1 MFSSYIITNYE
12 HSNFSVS
19 QCKFEDGLPE
29 KIITILSATN
39 TSGNPISRGVI
50 TGASLGATALLI
62 LIILL
67 ITLAVRKWRRKHSK
81 RLSSD
86 STKPLK
92 RQEILAVFPI
102 QEMGHDSLYG
112 VPRELADSGRAE
124 LMDDKSP
131 SGSDKEMLEL
141 PQAPPPVYYELFADT
156 ASCGSRKT
164 HTQRPS
170 IASSAKSK
178 TAIYVS
184 TRILTQSRTSI
195 ERSSTPRVQT
205 TITSGP
211 SPRPKFPSRPEPLYL
226 NRSSCPKA
234 LAPDL
239 TRPLPPTPI
248 SESPQV
254 SPVTPYSQQS
264 RRGLRRV
271 PVRAPPN
278 SMSTS
283 GTFKYV
289 SPASPDDKST
299 DALIG
304 HERGP
309 LSTSSM
315 ILEIVIP
322 PGESEPEVSSISSI
336 DMAEGRIPGD
346 FF

>member
-29 KIITILSATN
+29 KIVTIPSATN
-39 TSGNPISRGVI
+39 TSGIPISRGVI
-50 TGASLGATALLI
+50 IGASLGATAFLI

-67 ITLAVRKWRRKHSK
+67 ITLVVQRWRRKHSK
-81 RLSSD
+81 RLSND

-92 RQEILAVFPI
+92 GQEILTVFPI

-112 VPRELADSGRAE
+112 IPRELADSGKVE

-131 SGSDKEMLEL
+131 SGSDKEILEL
-141 PQAPPPVYYELFADT
+141 PQAPPPVCYELLADT

-170 IASSAKSK
+170 IACSAKSK
-178 TAIYVS
+178 TAIYAS

-195 ERSSTPRVQT
+195 ERSSTPRVRT
-205 TITSGP
+205 IITSGP
-211 SPRPKFPSRPEPLYL
+211 SPRPKFPSRPEPLNL
-226 NRSSCPKA
+226 NPSSCPKA

-239 TRPLPPTPI
+239 MRPLPPLPI

-283 GTFKYV
+283 GTFKHV
-289 SPASPDDKST
+289 SPTSPDDKST
-299 DALIG
+299 DAFIG
-304 HERGP
+304 REHGS